1 MISSNIIRG
10 YTHLRMFCWNESHGK
25 RRTYYHITDNRRSC
39 CLEKCEQRSLTQ
51 KIINSFI
58 SVRDSLG
65 VIFLLFTV
73 AYAVFLFVP
82 PLYQNG
88 FDILLRLKEYASE
101 RKKEQARFRLC
112 RHMVAACHHRIP
124 RLGLRIRWMGHQL
137 DCLAHRR
144 SVVYN
149 FQRLICHTL
158 KGTVVYNGQRETPAG
173 GWDYTV
179 R

>member
-73 AYAVFLFVP
+73 ACAVFLFVP

-101 RKKEQARFRLC
+101 RKKRTSSFPL
-112 RHMVAACHHRIP
+112 MP
-124 RLGLRIRWMGHQL
+124 PYGGGLSPSYSSSGASNTVDGTSVGL
-137 DCLAHRR
+137 SGPSAVCCL
-144 SVVYN
+144 
-149 FQRLICHTL
+149 
-158 KGTVVYNGQRETPAG
+158 
-173 GWDYTV
+173 
-179 R
+179 